1 MIRLPPA
8 DRSQGGSK
16 MSDVQIGKSQ
26 VYASTLGLG
35 TNAVGGHNLF
45 ANLEDE
51 QGKEVLREALRN
63 GITLLDTAYAYGHGR
78 SEELIGEVLQEPEFD
93 RARVILA
100 TKAAHVPGQPGVM
113 DNSPEFLRNAV
124 EDALGRLQT
133 DYIDIFYIHFPDNK
147 TPKNEA
153 IAALAELKEA
163 GKIRAIGV
171 SNFSLDQIKE
181 ANAEGHLDV
190 VQDKYSLLHREAE
203 TTLFPYLEANEIS
216 FIPYFPLASG
226 LLTGKY
232 TGTEQ
237 FEKED
242 RRLKNPDFQ
251 APRFQEI
258 TGAVSQLKPLAKAND
273 CTVAQLVLAWY
284 LKSPHVAAVIPGAKQ
299 AAQVADNAKATDV
312 HLSQTDYQ
320 TISDLFRF

>member
-1 MIRLPPA
+1 
-8 DRSQGGSK
+8 

-26 VYASTLGLG
+26 VYASTIGLG

-163 GKIRAIGV
+163 GKIRAIGCLQLFLR
-171 SNFSLDQIKE
+171 SNQRKP
-181 ANAEGHLDV
+181 NAEDTADV
-190 VQDKYSLLHREAE
+190 VPRQMQ
-203 TTLFPYLEANEIS
+203 P
-216 FIPYFPLASG
+216 
-226 LLTGKY
+226 
-232 TGTEQ
+232 
-237 FEKED
+237 
-242 RRLKNPDFQ
+242 
-251 APRFQEI
+251 APSRI
-258 TGAVSQLKPLAKAND
+258 
-273 CTVAQLVLAWY
+273 
-284 LKSPHVAAVIPGAKQ
+284 
-299 AAQVADNAKATDV
+299 
-312 HLSQTDYQ
+312 
-320 TISDLFRF
+320 

>member
-1 MIRLPPA
+1 
-8 DRSQGGSK
+8 

-45 ANLEDE
+45 QNLEDE
-51 QGKEVLREALRN
+51 QGKAVVREALRN

-100 TKAAHVPGQPGVM
+100 TKAAHIPGKPGVM

-124 EDALGRLQT
+124 EDALSRLQT
-133 DYIDIFYIHFPDNK
+133 DYLDIFYIHFPDTN
-147 TPKNEA
+147 TPKAEA

-181 ANAEGHLDV
+181 ANTEGHLDV

-203 TTLFPYLEANEIS
+203 DHLFPYLEANEIS

-232 TGTEQ
+232 TGEEQ
-237 FEKED
+237 FSQDD

-251 APRFQEI
+251 SPRFQRI
-258 TGAVSQLKPLAKAND
+258 TDTVSQLKPLARTND

-299 AAQVADNAKATDV
+299 ANQVADNAKATDV
-312 HLSQTDYQ
+312 HLSQVDYQ
-320 TISDLFRF
+320 TISDMFHF

>member
-1 MIRLPPA
+1 
-8 DRSQGGSK
+8 

-45 ANLEDE
+45 QNLKDD

-63 GITLLDTAYAYGHGR
+63 GITLLDTAYAYGNGR

-100 TKAAHVPGQPGVM
+100 TKAAHIPGQPGVM

-133 DYIDIFYIHFPDNK
+133 DYIDIFYIHFPDTK
-147 TPKNEA
+147 TPKDEA

-171 SNFSLDQIKE
+171 SNFSLAQIKE
-181 ANAEGHLDV
+181 ANAQGHLDV
-190 VQDKYSLLHREAE
+190 VQDKYNLLHREAE
-203 TTLFPYLEANEIS
+203 TTLFPYLEANQIS

-237 FEKED
+237 FEATD
-242 RRLKNPDFQ
+242 RRQKSRLQ

-258 TGAVSQLKPLAKAND
+258 TAAVSQLKPLAKAND

-299 AAQVADNAKATDV
+299 PAQVVDNAKATDV
-312 HLSQTDYQ
+312 HLSSADYQ
-320 TISDLFRF
+320 TISDLFHF